1 MKTIKKILKVL
12 GLGVAALGGIAILLL
27 IGLVAYFIIAAPESP
42 IVDDSDLRIDEPP
55 IPDEENAYLAF
66 IAATNHFDFS
76 SKDQMCCWKY
86 IENNRGEFAERSE
99 IDRIVKEHEAAFLA
113 IERIGRMNAYRL
125 VPTSNCFGAYFP
137 PISSMMRMNNLCR
150 VKALRSFEEGDY
162 DTAFGITCDSQKFF
176 SLCTEN
182 ASTLVEFLAGIGTS
196 AKACKMFVA
205 LANADGV
212 SDEMLEKI
220 ANRLETEFDEASL
233 FERTYKCEYQNYGA
247 KFLDDIEL
255 IRSLSKELR
264 FLPVRF
270 AFSPGMTR
278 LLIVNAIRDELS
290 GIRSQV
296 NIPDKV
302 NYLQPNWA
310 GYFALRALMPSFDA
324 FRDAFKKYRLA
335 TRTAR
340 TAVAVIRYARAHD
353 GQGPQAL
360 SELVPTYLN
369 EVPRDPFDQ
378 ERELGYDRE
387 KGIVWS
393 VGKDGDFDPF
403 AEKVI
408 YLSSFNRNMADYA
421 RRIDGKP
428 IEMRKPPN
436 RKIKKTN

>member
-1 MKTIKKILKVL
+1 MRMLKILGWIFVSVIGLLLVGLL
-12 GLGVAALGGIAILLL
+12 GLS
-27 IGLVAYFIIAAPESP
+27 AYFTFAAPESP
-42 IVDDSDLRIDEPP
+42 IVADSDLRIDEPP

-66 IAATNHFDFS
+66 IAATNQFDFS

-86 IENNRGEFAERSE
+86 IENNRGEFAERPE
-99 IDRIVKEHEAAFLA
+99 IDRILKEHEAAFLA

-125 VPTSNCFGAYFP
+125 VPTSNSFVAYLP

-205 LANADGV
+205 LANSDGV
-212 SDEMLEKI
+212 SNEMLEKI

-247 KFLDDIEL
+247 KFLDDIAHIES
-255 IRSLSKELR
+255 ISKELR

-290 GIRSQV
+290 GIRSKV

-310 GYFALRALMPSFDA
+310 GYLALRALLPTFDA
-324 FRDAFKKYRLA
+324 FRDSFVKYRLEV
-335 TRTAR
+335 RTAR
-340 TAVAVIRYARAHD
+340 TAVAVVRYARAHD
-353 GQGPQAL
+353 GKLPQSL
-360 SELVPTYLN
+360 LELVPTFLS
-369 EVPRDPFDQ
+369 EVPRDPYNQ
-378 ERELGYDRE
+378 ERELGYDCE

-393 VGKDGDFDPF
+393 VGKEGDFDPF

-408 YLSSFNRNMADYA
+408 YLSSFNRNMANYA
-421 RRIDGKP
+421 RRVDGEP
-428 IEMRKPPN
+428 IEMRRPSNQKN
-436 RKIKKTN
+436 KKTTK

>member
-42 IVDDSDLRIDEPP
+42 IVDDSDLRIEEPP

-66 IAATNHFDFS
+66 IAATNHFEFS
-76 SKDQMCCWKY
+76 SEDGMRSWKY
-86 IENNRGEFAERSE
+86 LKKDRGEFVEHSE
-99 IDRIVKEHEAAFLA
+99 IDRMLNEHEAAFLA
-113 IERIGRMNAYRL
+113 IERIGQLNAYRL
-125 VPTSNCFGAYFP
+125 VPTSNVFGAYLP
-137 PISSMMRMNNLCR
+137 PISAMMRMNNLCR
-150 VKALRSFEEGDY
+150 VKVLRSIECGDY
-162 DTAFGITCDSQKFF
+162 DTAFRTLCDLQNFF
-176 SLCTEN
+176 SLCAEN
-182 ASTLVEFLAGIGTS
+182 ASTLWEFLVGIGTS
-196 AKACKMFVA
+196 GNSCEMFA
-205 LANADGV
+205 TLANADGV

-220 ANRLETEFDEASL
+220 ANRLETEFDEPSL
-233 FERTYKCEYQNYGA
+233 FERTYKCEYQNYGS
-247 KFLDDIEL
+247 KFLDDVVNVQG
-255 IRSLSKELR
+255 LSKELR
-264 FLPVRF
+264 LFPISF

-290 GIRSQV
+290 GRRSQV
-296 NIPDKV
+296 TIPETV

-310 GYFALRALMPSFDA
+310 GYLALRALMPSFDA

-353 GQGPQAL
+353 GQSPQAL

-393 VGKDGDFDPF
+393 VGKDGVFDPLM
-403 AEKVI
+403 EKVKD
-408 YLSSFNRNMADYA
+408 LFSFNRDMEKYA

-436 RKIKKTN
+436 RKIKKAN